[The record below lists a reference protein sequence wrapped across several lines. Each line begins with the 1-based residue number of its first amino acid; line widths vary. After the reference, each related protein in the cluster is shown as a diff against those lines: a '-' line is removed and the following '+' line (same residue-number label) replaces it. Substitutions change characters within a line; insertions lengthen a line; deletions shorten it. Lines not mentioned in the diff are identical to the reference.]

1 MDLVRGRVLPFAV
14 LILVLTLVSP
24 AFAQTQTGTIT
35 GRAMDGSGALIP
47 GVEVSITSPAMIGGA
62 RSAPTDETG
71 SYRFTQLSPGTYKV
85 TFALPGFATLNV
97 EGVTLLASSTM
108 TINGTM
114 TVSSVSE
121 EVTVTSQAPTI
132 DLEAA
137 TVGVNWSQ
145 ANMENLPWGRA
156 VAALTRLIPGMYATT
171 FDVGGNTMGGGTT
184 LGGRLYGRSGGEVN
198 SFDGVVWDMAFQD
211 YSTYSEIQ
219 ISTAAKGA
227 DQWNP
232 GATVNMVFK
241 SGGNDFHGTA
251 YAAWEDGS
259 FQAKNIDQ
267 KLLDR
272 GLIPGKNKFS
282 RYNDFS
288 FDLGGRIIYNKL
300 WFYASYGDSFT
311 GQYLPGFVNQA
322 TGEQQV
328 YSTQLRIPT
337 LKLTY
342 QLTDKMKLET
352 VGQFSKKSAP
362 QRGGSETTPLE
373 ATEDQQSLS
382 NIGPTLKWTYIMSP
396 RMTTDISVNR
406 SGYWWPSYA
415 HTKDPRRSDQ
425 TTSQTRGA
433 FSEVYRRPI
442 NWQTTGNWSWFA
454 DIGGKNNEIKSGVI
468 SLWKKSYT
476 FNFGYPYQEQFRY
489 RSTAADILG
498 CTGVNCNYFSRPNS
512 VIVSDNP
519 SYSASIAYYT
529 GWYLNDKITVNR
541 KLTVNAGIRFD
552 RYASSLPQQ
561 GNPGTGPFSTKNL
574 YPTRHDFPIYNSWVP
589 RFSLVYDV
597 HGDGKLALKSSW
609 GRYRGAAGPGGS
621 TINPNSTTTCTYNN
635 WDGSIPYTPIAANLA
650 GACSGGSGIKTLDS
664 NLHSSYTDEYTGGV
678 ELGLKR
684 NYLVRLNFV
693 RKFDY
698 DGTKSLD
705 LNQPFSA
712 YTDVLCGVKGS
723 SSTNGIDPGR
733 DNVVGTADD
742 GVMCAYSISRNFP
755 TFATTNTLTTNLAK
769 GEGRNQFSAIEATFN
784 KQAADK
790 WSFLATYTA
799 DFADEGNNIPQT
811 PNALLYNWQIPT
823 WRYGLRLSGTYD
835 APWGLK
841 WGTTYD
847 AQSGSPFSRSA
858 QMTNALGSTVTVQVE
873 GRAGFYDWVKLWDN
887 RVSKVFRVGD
897 KQSIEGMFD
906 LYNTMNSNTLLTQTN
921 TNGPNYLKPTQ
932 GGGFASSPILPPR
945 IFKLGIR
952 YKF

>member
-1 MDLVRGRVLPFAV
+1 MFAV
-14 LILVLTLVSP
+14 LILLLT
-24 AFAQTQTGTIT
+24 FAVQAYPQIQTGTIT
-35 GRAMDGSGALIP
+35 GRATDGSGALIP
-47 GVEVSITSPAMIGGA
+47 GVEVTITSPAMIGGA

-71 SYRFTQLSPGTYKV
+71 TYRFTQLSPGVYRV
-85 TFALPGFATLNV
+85 TFALPGFATLNI
-97 EGVTLLASSTM
+97 ESVTLLASSTM
-108 TINGTM
+108 TINGVM
-114 TVSSVSE
+114 TVASVAE

-145 ANMENLPWGRA
+145 KNMDNLPWGRA

-198 SFDGVVWDMAFQD
+198 SFDGVIWDMAFQD

-259 FQAKNIDQ
+259 FQSKNIDQ

-272 GLIPGKNKFS
+272 GLTPGKNRFS

-311 GQYLPGFVNQA
+311 GQYLPGFVDQS

-352 VGQFSKKSAP
+352 LGQFSKKSAP
-362 QRGGSETTPLE
+362 QRGGSETVPLE
-373 ATEDQQSLS
+373 ATENQQSLS
-382 NIGPTLKWTYIMSP
+382 NIGPTLKWTYIMNP

-415 HTKDPRRSDQ
+415 HTTAVRRVDL
-425 TTSQTRGA
+425 TSPGQTRGA

-442 NWQTTGNWSWFA
+442 NWQTTGNWSWFT
-454 DIGGKNNEIKSGVI
+454 DIGGKGNEIKSGAI
-468 SLWKKSYT
+468 SLWKKSYS
-476 FNFGYPYQEQFRY
+476 FSFGYPNQQQYRY
-489 RSTAADILG
+489 RSTAADTAG
-498 CTGVNCNYFSRPNS
+498 CTGVNCDYFLRPNS
-512 VIVSDNP
+512 VIVYDNP

-529 GWYLNDKITVNR
+529 GWYVNDKVTVNR
-541 KLTVNAGIRFD
+541 KLTVTGGIRFD
-552 RYASSLPQQ
+552 RYASALPEQ

-574 YPTRHDFPIYNSWVP
+574 YPTRHDFPVYNSWVP

-597 HGDGKLALKSSW
+597 KGDGKLALKASY
-609 GRYRGAAGPGGS
+609 GRYRGAGGPGG
-621 TINPNSTTTCTYNN
+621 TTVNPNSTTSCTYNK
-635 WDGSIPYTPIAANLA
+635 WDGSIPYVPIAANLA
-650 GACSGGSGIKTLDS
+650 GACSGGSGIKTLDA
-664 NLHSSYTDEYTGGV
+664 NLKSSYTDEYTGGI
-678 ELGLKR
+678 ELGLKK

-698 DGTKSLD
+698 GGTKALN
-705 LNQPFSA
+705 LNQPFEA
-712 YTDVLCGVKGS
+712 YTDVAQ
-723 SSTNGIDPGR
+723 GIDPGR
-733 DNVVGTADD
+733 DNKVGTADD
-742 GVMCAYSISRNFP
+742 GVMYAYSISRSYP
-755 TFATTNTLTTNLAK
+755 TFATTNTLTTNLLP
-769 GEGRNQFSAIEATFN
+769 GEGRKQYSAIETTFN
-784 KQAADK
+784 KQAADN

-799 DFADEGNNIPQT
+799 DFADQGNNIPLT
-811 PNALLYNWQIPT
+811 PNALLYNWQIPI
-823 WRYGLRLSGTYD
+823 WRYGLRLSGTWD
-835 APWGLK
+835 APYGLK
-841 WGTTYD
+841 WGSTYD
-847 AQSGSPFSRSA
+847 AQSGAPFTRSA
-858 QMTNALGSTVTVQVE
+858 QMTNALGSTVTVVVE
-873 GRAGFYDWVKLWDN
+873 GLAGYYDWVKLWDN
-887 RVSKVFRVGD
+887 RVSKVFKVGD
-897 KQSIEGMFD
+897 RQSVEAMFD
-906 LYNTMNSNTLLTQTN
+906 LYNSFNSNTVLSQTN
-921 TNGPNYLKPTQ
+921 TNGANYLKPTQ
-932 GGGFASSPILPPR
+932 GSGFASSPILPPR
-945 IFKLGIR
+945 IFKLGMR
-952 YKF
+952 WKF